1 MIRIYDKLITGLAT
15 MSGLLIGAVCLLIVY
30 DVAARNLGG
39 QPPASTVALTEYAL
53 LYFTMGAAPWLVRQR
68 GHIVVEVFFRMMS
81 SRVQRFLR
89 ITTLTLCAAVAIA
102 ISVLAG
108 LLALEAMFRGEIEV
122 RSLDTPRWV
131 LFLPIA
137 VGFMLMALE
146 FIRLLIIG
154 GSVFP
159 DDVAAEGRQQSF

>member
-1 MIRIYDKLITGLAT
+1 MISGLA
-15 MSGLLIGAVCLLIVY
+15 GLAGLIIGAVCLVIVY

-68 GHIVVEVFFRMMS
+68 GHIVVEVFVSKMGLS
-81 SRVQRFLR
+81 VKRFLR
-89 ITTLTLCAAVAIA
+89 VATLLLCVTVSIAIA
-102 ISVLAG
+102 VLAS
-108 LLALEAMFRGEIEV
+108 LLALEAISRGEIEV

-137 VGFMLMALE
+137 VGFLLMAAE
-146 FIRLLIIG
+146 FLRLLVIG

-159 DDVAAEGRQQSF
+159 DDVDAGDRKQSF

>member
-1 MIRIYDKLITGLAT
+1 MIAGLAVLA
-15 MSGLLIGAVCLLIVY
+15 GLLIGAVCLLIVY
-30 DVAARNLGG
+30 DVAARNFGG

-68 GHIVVEVFFRMMS
+68 GHIVVEVFFSMMNPLIQKGLKIAAL
-81 SRVQRFLR
+81 V
-89 ITTLTLCAAVAIA
+89 LCAAVSIAIA
-102 ISVLAG
+102 VLAS
-108 LLALEAMFRGEIEV
+108 LLALEAMSRGEIEV

-137 VGFMLMALE
+137 VGFLLMAVE
-146 FIRLLIIG
+146 FFRLLIIG

-159 DDVAAEGRQQSF
+159 DEAAAGDRQQSF